1 MGERFKNKMKDKIL
15 AVILFLILATI
26 WLGSIAYIVEA
37 GNCQQKA
44 KYYHTFDDDTPAKCM
59 NWRNWK

>member
-1 MGERFKNKMKDKIL
+1 MKDKIL

-37 GNCQQKA
+37 GNCQQRA